1 MSCGL
6 RGGPLADTFRAAQ
19 RRGEAWSSGVAK
31 SGVVRAGVIGA
42 GVFGGYHAGKYA
54 SLPGVE
60 FVGVYDTHPERAA
73 ALADRHGVRAFDHLK
88 TFFEGLDVV
97 TIAAPAVT
105 HATLAEAALDLG
117 VHVYVEKPLALSVPT
132 GRRMVDT
139 ARDKGL
145 VLAAGHQERA
155 IFAAMG
161 LLDLPEPPV
170 RVEAV
175 RRSSYYPGRG
185 TDVSCVLDMMIH
197 DLDLA
202 LALNPTPPVE
212 VKASG
217 RTAHGAHLDEVFTE
231 IGFADG
237 MVLTVDGS
245 RLDEGRKR
253 TMRLVY
259 PAGEVVIDFMAKT
272 FANSTPFALNADYS
286 DTPQGKDPLGASVQ
300 AFLDAVHGEADRPLV
315 TGAEAVEALDLALRV
330 EAAAR

>member
-1 MSCGL
+1 VL
-6 RGGPLADTFRAAQ
+6 
-19 RRGEAWSSGVAK
+19 K
-31 SGVVRAGVIGA
+31 AGVIGA

-54 SLPGVE
+54 SLPDVD
-60 FVGVYDTHPERAA
+60 FVGVYDTHAERAE
-73 ALADRHGVRAFDHLK
+73 ALAVKHGARGFNHMKA
-88 TFFEGLDVV
+88 FFEGLDAV

-105 HATLAEAALDLG
+105 HATLADTALGLG
-117 VHVYVEKPLALSVPT
+117 LHAYVEKPLALTVAG
-132 GRRMVDT
+132 GRKMVQM
-139 ARDKGL
+139 ARDAGL

-170 RVEAV
+170 RIEAV

-197 DLDLA
+197 DFDLA
-202 LALNPTPPVE
+202 LALNPSPPVE
-212 VKASG
+212 AKASG
-217 RTAHGAHLDEVFTE
+217 RTEHGPHLDEVFAE
-231 IGFADG
+231 VSFADG

-259 PAGEVVIDFMAKT
+259 PSGEVMIDFMART
-272 FANSTPFALNADYS
+272 FVNTTPWRLNPDYAE
-286 DTPQGKDPLGASVQ
+286 TPGGKDPLGASVQ
-300 AFLDAVHGEADRPLV
+300 AFLAAVRGAAPRPLV
-315 TGAEAVEALDLALRV
+315 TGEEALEALDLALRV

>member
-1 MSCGL
+1 M
-6 RGGPLADTFRAAQ
+6 
-19 RRGEAWSSGVAK
+19 GVL
-31 SGVVRAGVIGA
+31 RAGVIGA

-60 FVGVYDTHPERAA
+60 FVGVYDTHLERAA
-73 ALADRHGVRAFDHLK
+73 ALAGKHGVRAFDHLK
-88 TFFEGLDVV
+88 TFFDGLDVV

-105 HATLAEAALDLG
+105 HATLAEAALELG
-117 VHVYVEKPLALSVPT
+117 VHVYVEKPLALSLAT
-132 GRRMVDT
+132 GRRMVEM

-145 VLAAGHQERA
+145 MLAAGHQERA

-161 LLDLPEPPV
+161 LLDLPEAPV
-170 RVEAV
+170 RIEAV

-212 VKASG
+212 LKASG
-217 RTAHGAHLDEVFTE
+217 RIEHGPHLDEVFTE
-231 IGFADG
+231 VGFADG

-245 RLDEGRKR
+245 RLDADRKR

-259 PAGEVVIDFMAKT
+259 PVGEVVIDFMAKT
-272 FANSTPFALNADYS
+272 FANSTPFALNADYAE
-286 DTPQGKDPLGASVQ
+286 TPGGKDPLGASVQ
-300 AFLDAVHGEADRPLV
+300 AFLDAVRGDAPGPLV
-315 TGAEAVEALDLALRV
+315 TGAEALEALDLGLRV